1 MVFNSVQFI
10 LFFPIVVGVL
20 LVVPKALRIGWLLI
34 ASYYFYMCWNPV
46 YALLL
51 GFSTLTTYFTGIAL
65 EKRREEKYKKRIVA
79 ICCLVNLGILFIF
92 KYFNFSIDSI
102 NWILNSMEREAISS
116 RLDLLLPVGIS
127 FYTFQA
133 IGYIID
139 VYRNGK
145 AEHDLIKYALF
156 VSFFPQLGS
165 GPIERSKNIFPQLE
179 ALKTRNLW
187 EYDRI
192 KNGTLLLLWG
202 MFQKVVIADRLA
214 LYVDTVYNNYT
225 EYGLLVIFTAII
237 LYSFQIYCDFAGYSN
252 MARGVAQVIGINIME
267 NFKCPYFA
275 TNIQEFWR
283 RWHISLTSW
292 FRDYLYIP
300 LGGNRKGKFRKQLN
314 ILIVFAISGLW
325 HGASW
330 NYVIWGIMHGVMQVI
345 HNIFRKFAKV
355 KEESFS
361 TKLRNG
367 VCTFGFVTVAWLFFR
382 VTSMEQLF
390 GLLSQMTSE
399 LGDFTRVLTVLGDG
413 DRNLLIVGMIILF
426 IVDFTHEKGIG
437 IREWI
442 AKQECWFRY
451 ILYMGVIASCIYLG
465 IHTTGFEG
473 AGNFIYFQF

>member
-1 MVFNSVQFI
+1 MVFNSIQFI

-34 ASYYFYMCWNPV
+34 ASYYFYMCWNPT

-51 GFSTLTTYFTGIAL
+51 GASTLTTYFTGIAL
-65 EKRREEKYKKRIVA
+65 ERIVEEKNKKRIIVS
-79 ICCLVNLGILFIF
+79 CCLLNLGILFIF
-92 KYFNFSIDSI
+92 KYLNFSIESI
-102 NWILNSMEREAISS
+102 NWFLNCIDSEPIQNRI
-116 RLDLLLPVGIS
+116 DLLLPVGIS

-139 VYRNGK
+139 VYRGSK

-192 KNGTLLLLWG
+192 KNGALLLLWG
-202 MFQKVVIADRLA
+202 MFQKIVIADRLA
-214 LYVDTVYNNYT
+214 LYVDTVYNNYQ
-225 EYGLLVIFTAII
+225 EYGLLIIFTAIV

-252 MARGVAQVIGINIME
+252 MARGVAQVLGINIME

-300 LGGNRKGKFRKQLN
+300 LGGNRKGEVRKQIN
-314 ILIVFAISGLW
+314 IFIVFIVSGLW

-330 NYVIWGIMHGVMQVI
+330 NYVIWGALHGIMQII
-345 HNIFRKFAKV
+345 HNVYRKFIKV
-355 KEESFS
+355 KEQSFS
-361 TKLRNG
+361 AKLRNG
-367 VCTFGFVTVAWLFFR
+367 ICTFGFVTIAWLFFR
-382 VTSMEQLF
+382 VTSMQQLSA
-390 GLLSQMTSE
+390 LLWQMTSE
-399 LGDFTRVLTVLGDG
+399 LGDFTSVFTVLSIG
-413 DRNLLIVGMIILF
+413 DRNLLILGLIILF
-426 IVDFTHEKGIG
+426 VVDFVHEKGIS
-437 IREWI
+437 IRNWI
-442 AKQECWFRY
+442 EKQEFWFRY
-451 ILYMGVIASCIYLG
+451 LMYIGVIVACIYLG
-465 IHTTGFEG
+465 VQTTGFEG
-473 AGNFIYFQF
+473 TAQFIYFQF

>member
-1 MVFNSVQFI
+1 MVFNSMQFL
-10 LFFPIVVGVL
+10 LFFPVVVGIL
-20 LVVPKALRIGWLLI
+20 LIVPKVLRIGWLLI
-34 ASYYFYMCWNPV
+34 ASYYFYMCWNAE

-51 GFSTLTTYFTGIAL
+51 GFSTLTTYLAGIAL
-65 EKRREEKYKKRIVA
+65 EKKVEEKSKKRIVT
-79 ICCLVNLGILFIF
+79 ICCLVNLGILFVF

-102 NWILNSMEREAISS
+102 NWLLNSIEKGTIQS
-116 RLDLLLPVGIS
+116 RIDLLLPVGIS

-139 VYRNGK
+139 VYRGSK
-145 AEHDLIKYALF
+145 AEHDFVKYALF

-187 EYDRI
+187 EYNRI
-192 KNGTLLLLWG
+192 KDGALLLLWG
-202 MFQKVVIADRLA
+202 MFQKIVIADRLA
-214 LYVDTVYNNYT
+214 LYVDTVYNNYQ
-225 EYGLLVIFTAII
+225 EYGLLVIFTAIV

-252 MARGVAQVIGINIME
+252 MARGVAQVIGIDIME

-300 LGGNRKGKFRKQLN
+300 LGGNRKGEFRKQLN
-314 ILIVFAISGLW
+314 VLIVFTVSGLW

-330 NYVIWGIMHGVMQVI
+330 NYVIWGAMHGVMQVI
-345 HNIFRKFAKV
+345 HNIFRNFIKV

-361 TKLRNG
+361 TKLRNS

-382 VTSMEQLF
+382 VTSMEQLIS
-390 GLLSQMTSE
+390 LLRQMTNQ
-399 LGDFTRVLTVLGDG
+399 LGDFSSVLTVLGDG
-413 DRNLLIVGMIILF
+413 DRNLLIIGLIILF
-426 IVDFTHEKGIG
+426 VVDFIHEKGMS
-437 IREWI
+437 IRVWI
-442 AKQECWFRY
+442 SKQEFWFRY
-451 ILYMGVIASCIYLG
+451 ILYVGVIASCIYLG

-473 AGNFIYFQF
+473 ATQFIYFQF